1 MTQSAAAIWY
11 GLRSQQFGG
20 VSVIDI
26 SESIEACANHYGEQ
40 AEAMRSYLQE
50 GQAAALALPNRGPLR
65 FTESGALAEEI
76 RAAYSKYGFYVFEN
90 VLSAEELE
98 DIKADLDTMRA
109 QFPTGPESQVNA
121 AGEPALGADAKA
133 LTLVWSKPLGDPLG
147 GTELA
152 NGRHQVKMFE
162 PEADVEAP
170 LAAPF
175 IILGS
180 LQFSDACLRTYA
192 HPELLK
198 VTESINGPDFAP
210 FNEALFIKE
219 PGIGAAVSW
228 HQDGV
233 THWDSPDFD
242 EDIHGFNFMAQ
253 AYGSTAVNGVWVLP
267 GTHKQGKLDIKALVA
282 ESGSERLEGAVPI
295 VCNPGDVVMCN
306 RQLLHGSFPNCGF
319 EPRIT
324 VNFGFHKRSSV
335 LGVMG
340 GGIHSDAQVFDE
352 EIVDR
357 RSRAIGYA
365 IDARKQRFPDETPY
379 HYQPLSA
386 AANDYRWDEFAR
398 ADLKD
403 YNLDDLSI

>member
-1 MTQSAAAIWY
+1 MVCRHS
-11 GLRSQQFGG
+11 GCGG
-20 VSVIDI
+20 DYVIDI

-40 AEAMRSYLQE
+40 ADAMRSYLRE
-50 GQAAALALPNRGPLR
+50 GQAAALGLPNRGPLT
-65 FTESGALAEEI
+65 FTESGALVEEI
-76 RAAYSKYGFYVFEN
+76 RAAYSEYGFYVFEN

-121 AGEPALGADAKA
+121 AGDPALGADAKA

-152 NGRHQVKMFE
+152 NGRHPVKMFE

-175 IILGS
+175 ILLGS

-253 AYGSTAVNGVWVLP
+253 VYGSTAVNGVWVLP

-352 EIVDR
+352 EIVAR
-357 RSRAIGYA
+357 RSRVIGYA

>member
-1 MTQSAAAIWY
+1 M
-11 GLRSQQFGG
+11 
-20 VSVIDI
+20 IDI
-26 SESIEACANHYGEQ
+26 SESIEACAKHYGEQ
-40 AEAMRSYLQE
+40 ADAMRSYLLD

-65 FTESGALAEEI
+65 FTESGTLTEAI
-76 RAAYSKYGFYVFEN
+76 RAAYSEYGFYVFEN
-90 VLSAEELE
+90 VLSAEELD

-162 PEADVEAP
+162 PEADAEAP

-175 IILGS
+175 ILLGS

-253 AYGSTAVNGVWVLP
+253 VYGSTAVNGVWVLP
-267 GTHKQGKLDIKALVA
+267 GTHKQGKLDIKALVD

-352 EIVDR
+352 EIVNR

-386 AANDYRWDEFAR
+386 AANDYRWSESAR

>member
-1 MTQSAAAIWY
+1 M
-11 GLRSQQFGG
+11 
-20 VSVIDI
+20 IDI
-26 SESIEACANHYGEQ
+26 SESIEACASHYGEQ
-40 AEAMRSYLQE
+40 ADAMRTYLLE

-65 FTESGALAEEI
+65 FSESGALADEI
-76 RAAYSKYGFYVFEN
+76 RAAYSEYGFYVFEN
-90 VLSAEELE
+90 VLSAEELD

-162 PEADVEAP
+162 PEADAEAP
-170 LAAPF
+170 PAAPF
-175 IILGS
+175 ILLGS

-253 AYGSTAVNGVWVLP
+253 VYGSTAVNGVWVLP

-352 EIVDR
+352 AIVAR

-379 HYQPLSA
+379 DYQPLAA
-386 AANDYRWDEFAR
+386 AANDYRWDESAR